1 MDGGAGVCGEAMG
14 TLLNLVLLQDAQK
27 PVVLREV
34 MS

>member
-1 MDGGAGVCGEAMG
+1 MVGVGVCGEAMSIM
-14 TLLNLVLLQDAQK
+14 LNLVLLQDDQT